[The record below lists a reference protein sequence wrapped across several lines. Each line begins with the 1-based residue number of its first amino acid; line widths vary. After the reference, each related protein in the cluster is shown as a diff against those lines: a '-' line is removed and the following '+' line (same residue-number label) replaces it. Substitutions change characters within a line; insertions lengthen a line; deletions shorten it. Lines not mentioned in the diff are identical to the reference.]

1 MRPLLLFLVLAQS
14 LCAQKWKPY
23 ELYPNDPALKEDSI
37 WFNQSNYS
45 FFFMDSVSY
54 FNGIHKFAAISVNFG
69 GLDTVVTDS
78 LVILEKDPERGE
90 INRIVIPTDAYVVL
104 DSIAYSHHY
113 GSRDSLFIFSLYPD
127 YDLIENLD
135 IIYAP
140 YTDYRIWSQHYP
152 VKSEYTWIY
161 FAEQRKYSYESYLQT
176 LKEISQNAYAQ
187 GADRVSALVYPY
199 PDYTWTDL
207 DADPSLAPK
216 SFLDNSQHIL
226 IDFIIRKGQASLY
239 YSVLMVNE
247 EYDEQWISHFYS
259 IPLPNLAHNL
269 SGKNK

>member
-1 MRPLLLFLVLAQS
+1 MRPFLLFLLIAQS
-14 LCAQKWKPY
+14 LSAQKWKPY

-37 WFNQSNYS
+37 WFSQSNYS

-54 FNGIHKFAAISVNFG
+54 FNGTRKYAAISVNFG

-78 LVILEKDPERGE
+78 LVIQENDPERGE

-104 DSIAYSHHY
+104 DSKAYSHHY

-176 LKEISQNAYAQ
+176 LKEISQKAYAQ

-207 DADPSLAPK
+207 DADPSLVPK
-216 SFLDNSQHIL
+216 SFLDNSQHIK
-226 IDFIIRKGQASLY
+226 IDFIISKGQASLF

-247 EYDEQWISHFYS
+247 EYDEQ
-259 IPLPNLAHNL
+259 
-269 SGKNK
+269 